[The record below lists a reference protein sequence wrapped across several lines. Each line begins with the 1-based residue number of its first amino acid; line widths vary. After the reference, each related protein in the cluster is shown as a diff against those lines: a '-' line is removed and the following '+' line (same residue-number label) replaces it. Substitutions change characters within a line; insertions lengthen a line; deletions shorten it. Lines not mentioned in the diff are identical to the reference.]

1 MTHERVEDRVEG
13 WRVEGG
19 GGGFLVRAKLRIV
32 RLVWLRRIPML
43 LQYLPVGAS
52 VAVNTFRCA
61 TLGTKLAHLAV
72 RAVRAGGAV
81 CGAVCGAVVCDG

>member
-1 MTHERVEDRVEG
+1 
-13 WRVEGG
+13 
-19 GGGFLVRAKLRIV
+19 
-32 RLVWLRRIPML
+32 ML